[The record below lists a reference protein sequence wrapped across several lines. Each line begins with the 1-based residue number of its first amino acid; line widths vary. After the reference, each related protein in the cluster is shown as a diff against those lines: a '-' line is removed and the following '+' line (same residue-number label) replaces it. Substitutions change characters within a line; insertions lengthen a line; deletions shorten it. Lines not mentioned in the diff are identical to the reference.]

1 MTARDKAP
9 PRRSYYSV
17 RSGKRPPGDGFNLDE
32 FKRFFRTAFDKLWED
47 GLFQE
52 WFGYSCVDAGDVDG
66 KAGRE
71 IDLFVFRKLRAT
83 GLWPIWDKLDSYSE
97 ENLFDMIEFLY
108 DHASKGIDG
117 NYHQYNQCG
126 WHYSKF
132 DPLDGREIFRQEMN
146 EILTDYGH
154 GFELSRDGE
163 ILTLAED
170 EFAPMLSAEI
180 PHSDNENVRDRIE
193 AAKVKYRRRSIS
205 ERKDA
210 IRDLADVLEFL
221 RLEVK
226 SVLNSKDEADLFQL
240 ANNFGIRHHRK
251 DQKTDY
257 DSSIWLSWMFYYY
270 LATIHACLRLIE
282 KSKKSESGSNA
293 AESP

>member
-1 MTARDKAP
+1 MSARDQDS
-9 PRRSYYSV
+9 PRRNYYSV
-17 RSGKRPPGDGFNLDE
+17 RNGMRPLEGGFSLND
-32 FKRFFRTAFDKLWED
+32 FKRFFRAAFDKMWED

-66 KAGRE
+66 KAGTD
-71 IDLFVFRKLRAT
+71 IDLFVFRKLRVT
-83 GLWPIWDKLDSYSE
+83 GLWPIWEKLNGYSE
-97 ENLFDMIEFLY
+97 ENLFDMIEFLH

-117 NYHQYNQCG
+117 NYHKYNQCG
-126 WHYSKF
+126 WHYNKF
-132 DPLDGREIFRQEMN
+132 DSRAGRDIFRREMN
-146 EILTDYGH
+146 EILADYGR

-180 PHSDNENVRDRIE
+180 PHTDSLNVRDRVE
-193 AAKVKYRRRSIS
+193 AAKLKYRRRSLS
-205 ERKDA
+205 ERRDA

-221 RLEVK
+221 RTEAK

-282 KSKKSESGSNA
+282 KVKKGEAGSAASGS
-293 AESP
+293 S